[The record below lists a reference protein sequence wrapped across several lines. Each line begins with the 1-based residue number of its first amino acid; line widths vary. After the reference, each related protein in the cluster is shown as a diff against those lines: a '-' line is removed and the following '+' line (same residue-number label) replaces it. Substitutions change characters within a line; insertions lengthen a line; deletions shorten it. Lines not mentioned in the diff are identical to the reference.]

1 MASWFEDLLKGVMG
15 ATAVGAGI
23 NQLMTSPTTTVTANP
38 PLAPSPLE
46 TTQMQLNMAQQ
57 IANLRE
63 AGYDVQFQPGG
74 SVSLAE
80 RPLRPEEILS
90 RATRGT
96 AQGSVL
102 TQLMRDEANPP
113 ALRDQLG
120 SALTARRTASMTGR
134 PGIDRVGLI
143 RSIISRQ
150 GGGMP
155 GLQGQG
161 GTGIPGGNMG
171 GLGGTTIPPLSSQP
185 QGGRSTSTSGGGGS
199 GLGTALNIASP
210 LLGGGAAIAKH
221 FGLFGN
227 TNQIPADVAQGAHDA
242 TQPFTPGNPLTS
254 IPSGNIGGNIFN
266 IPGGIPD
273 EGGSIADF
281 LSALSNAGIGT
292 GVGASTGINTM
303 PFTLG
308 GPSIP
313 SIDLGAL
320 PGLGAGAGAEA
331 GGGLIGMGGLG
342 GAMIAAGIPL
352 SFILG
357 SLPFL
362 GARKKAEI
370 AKEKGFASSYFQQI
384 TNDPQAWA
392 NHLEEGYRNEGFG
405 DAGKRMT
412 EAALAGR
419 INNSKDV
426 VRAVVGEDTW
436 RRIEDLGLVDELPI
450 PLLSQWATQYIA
462 APGEPW
468 HGSALIE
475 SNPQDIRAILEIV
488 KSLSDERGIFSV
500 EKFSQSVAQARA
512 QRAYLGGTGDFEG
525 VVSTLRKAGIEPSMD
540 IAIGG
545 QPSQPAKGQ
554 VWVDD
559 ENQVLVWND
568 NQERWERASSGLGSD
583 E

>member
-1 MASWFEDLLKGVMG
+1 MASWFEELLKGVMG

-134 PGIDRVGLI
+134 SGIDRVGLI
-143 RSIISRQ
+143 RSIMSRQ

-342 GAMIAAGIPL
+342 GALTAAGIPL

-357 SLPFL
+357 SLPFI
-362 GARKKAEI
+362 GQRKKIEAAKQAKFNAIYQAEI
-370 AKEKGFASSYFQQI
+370 NA
-384 TNDPQAWA
+384 DPQAWA
-392 NHLEEGYRNEGFG
+392 NRWTVRFPTGPDLPPDSRTDIGT
-405 DAGKRMT
+405 KMT
-412 EAALAGR
+412 QAAYESLAGTLTMER
-419 INNSKDV
+419 LRELLGIP
-426 VRAVVGEDTW
+426 W
-436 RRIEDLGLVDELPI
+436 LDLGGGRDDKIWVGADGKVSPI
-450 PLLSQWATQYIA
+450 
-462 APGEPW
+462 
-468 HGSALIE
+468 ALE
-475 SNPQDIRAILEIV
+475 ANGQ
-488 KSLSDERGIFSV
+488 GIFNAIDDLYRERKGLAPRHPEGLSA
-500 EKFSQSVAQARA
+500 KQQ
-512 QRAYLGGTGDFEG
+512 GD
-525 VVSTLRKAGIEPSMD
+525 TMI
-540 IAIGG
+540 
-545 QPSQPAKGQ
+545 
-554 VWVDD
+554 DD
-559 ENQVLVWND
+559 EGNTLVWDD
-568 NQERWERASSGLGSD
+568 NNEKWMRAMSGENG